1 LKLNDAGQSNG
12 EQELFVNGQSVLHI
26 TGLEIAADPS
36 TKIYGIMAQTFF
48 VSPLFSWP
56 MARLTSRVDLTLLG
70 LPPVIRISGSRISRW
85 PSLHDCLRQFFV
97 YSIFPLGFFNV
108 TLAPGGQSRHAS
120 YAIRRESLDGIAFVY
135 VHDEETDIQ
144 NCEMGAIWD

>member
-48 VSPLFSWP
+48 VSPLLP
-56 MARLTSRVDLTLLG
+56 LLVALLTFRVDLTPLG

-85 PSLHDCLRQFFV
+85 PSLHDCLRQLFV
-97 YSIFPLGFFNV
+97 YSIHPLGFFNV

-120 YAIRRESLDGIAFVY
+120 YAIRRQQPDGIAFVY
-135 VHDEETDIQ
+135 VHDEETDIWD
-144 NCEMGAIWD
+144 CEMGAT

>member
-1 LKLNDAGQSNG
+1 LNDAGQSNG

-48 VSPLFSWP
+48 VSPLLSWS
-56 MARLTSRVDLTLLG
+56 MARLTSRVDLTPLG
-70 LPPVIRISGSRISRW
+70 LPPVIRISGSRTFRW

-97 YSIFPLGFFNV
+97 YSILPLGFFNV

-120 YAIRRESLDGIAFVY
+120 YAIRRQWLDGIAFVY

>member
-48 VSPLFSWP
+48 VSPLL
-56 MARLTSRVDLTLLG
+56 LT
-70 LPPVIRISGSRISRW
+70 
-85 PSLHDCLRQFFV
+85 Q
-97 YSIFPLGFFNV
+97 
-108 TLAPGGQSRHAS
+108 
-120 YAIRRESLDGIAFVY
+120 LDSS
-135 VHDEETDIQ
+135 DIQ
-144 NCEMGAIWD
+144 GGSDSSWASPRDQDIWFKDFSLAVIA